1 MRFYDP
7 QIPKLITQ
15 DRLTHWDQSEGTYF
29 ITFRL
34 ADSLPADFMRQ
45 LERERAAWLLVHPKP
60 WELAIEREYHRLFS
74 SKVER
79 CLDQG
84 QGSRL
89 LADPPAASLVM
100 NALRHF
106 EGSRCQLHSAVVT
119 PNHVHC
125 LVTLAA
131 GQVLHRLVQSWKSFT
146 AHQLGA
152 PRVWQ
157 RDYFD
162 RLIRDAD
169 HFGNVRHY
177 IRNNPV
183 KAGLAE
189 GTYLLHEA

>member
-1 MRFYDP
+1 MGEFPDAVDSIYP
-7 QIPKLITQ
+7 
-15 DRLTHWDQSEGTYF
+15 
-29 ITFRL
+29 RL
-34 ADSLPADFMRQ
+34 AEIVCNALKFFD
-45 LERERAAWLLVHPKP
+45 
-60 WELAIEREYHRLFS
+60 
-74 SKVER
+74 
-79 CLDQG
+79 G
-84 QGSRL
+84 QRYDL
-89 LADPPAASLVM
+89 LAWSVM
-100 NALRHF
+100 
-106 EGSRCQLHSAVVT
+106 

-162 RLIRDAD
+162 RLIRDTD
-169 HFGNVRHY
+169 HFVNVRHY

-189 GTYLLHEA
+189 GSYLLHEA

>member
-7 QIPKLITQ
+7 QIPKLVTQ
-15 DRLTHWDQSEGTYF
+15 DRLTHWDQSAGTYF

-34 ADSLPADFMRQ
+34 ADSLPAEFLREFQ
-45 LERERAAWLLVHPKP
+45 RERSAWMLVHPKP
-60 WELAIEREYHRLFS
+60 WNPGTEREYHRLFS
-74 SKVER
+74 AKVER

-84 QGSRL
+84 QGLRL
-89 LADPPAASLVM
+89 LADPLVARLVM

-106 EGSRCQLHSAVVT
+106 ERSRSQLHSAVVM

-146 AHQLGA
+146 AHQLGG

-162 RLIRDAD
+162 RLIRDTD

-189 GTYLLHEA
+189 GSYLLHEA